1 METDSKERRLQISTS
16 DETKRRRVDACM
28 NIKSLSDKSGIHPN
42 TLYNIEKGDVGVYS
56 YSIIKSLA
64 DAFGVKVHEMAGEP
78 VYDVRPTVLMSSASM
93 PNDGFYVRECIS
105 LDRFIRIVRGAW
117 LIGNLKSYIGYD
129 STSGYIERITGA
141 KVSKTRTKTTLTSDV
156 TCQIA
161 ICKLRFRL
169 SDKSELYI
177 PHEDDFEYVRALYN
191 LHTSPNDNEGVY

>member
-1 METDSKERRLQISTS
+1 METDGKERRLQISTS
-16 DETKRRRVDACM
+16 NETKRRRVDASM
-28 NIKSLSDKSGIHPN
+28 SIQTLSDKSGIHPN
-42 TLYNIEKGDVGVYS
+42 TLNNIEKGGVGVYS
-56 YSIIKSLA
+56 YSIIKGLA
-64 DAFGVKVHEMAGEP
+64 DAFGVKVYEMAGEP
-78 VYDVRPTVLMSSASM
+78 IYDVRPTVLMSSASM
-93 PNDGFYVRECIS
+93 PNDGFYVRESMS
-105 LDRFIRIVRGAW
+105 LDCFIRIVRGAW

-141 KVSKTRTKTTLTSDV
+141 KVSKTRAKTTLPSGT

-191 LHTSPNDNEGVY
+191 LHTSPNEDEGVC